1 MTADTDIT
9 SQSEDEKGR
18 RAMLFFPRRGPLSMP
33 TPEAAAEAAKHDVMR
48 PVDES
53 SSVRMPEEDD
63 RRPDKNQA
71 VLVDPNLDP
80 DPEVCPNLC
89 WDPSLFT
96 R

>member
-9 SQSEDEKGR
+9 SQSEDERGR

-33 TPEAAAEAAKHDVMR
+33 TPEAIAEVVATAKR
-48 PVDES
+48 PKEDS
-53 SSVRMPEEDD
+53 SSVRRPEEDD
-63 RRPDKNQA
+63 RRPEKNQA
-71 VLVDPNLDP
+71 VFTDPNLDP